1 VREGDSLSTVMKG
14 RRGVIHFMAAGV
26 GSLAAAMLP
35 LGSFEPGTD
44 STIAKA
50 VTQRADDGFAPS
62 KTGFAFRNVFTGSP
76 LPASLRGA
84 SSSAVK
90 SVAQGLGAGLGL
102 PHEYGLCGGMSL
114 AAADFYLANKPVPDL
129 SKPPQQGTPL
139 YEYLY
144 KRQADSMG
152 PLGVMALKFW
162 SWMKLPDHSDT
173 GECTQKLTAQE
184 LPGIITRLKARQLV
198 PVGLVLTREGNGRL
212 WENHQILAFG
222 VQENAGGV
230 IDLQI
235 YDPNFP
241 HDDKVVIRITP
252 IDGDASSND
261 GAHKADEKPAPA
273 AANSQPKSAPSEY
286 QCQRISGKGLTK
298 KVRGLFA
305 MPYEPKTPP
314 DGLGK

>member
-1 VREGDSLSTVMKG
+1 
-14 RRGVIHFMAAGV
+14 MAAGV

-35 LGSFEPGTD
+35 LGPLEPGTD
-44 STIAKA
+44 STLAKA
-50 VTQRADDGFAPS
+50 VTQRADDAFAPS
-62 KTGFAFRNVFTGSP
+62 KSGFGFRNTFTGSP

-84 SSSAVK
+84 GAVK
-90 SVAQGLGAGLGL
+90 GVAQGIGAGLGL

-114 AAADFYLANKPVPDL
+114 AAADFYLAKKPIPDFT
-129 SKPPQQGTPL
+129 KPPQQGTPL

-162 SWMKLPDHSDT
+162 SWMKLPDRSDT

-184 LPGIITRLKARQLV
+184 LPGIIARLKTRQLV
-198 PVGLVLTREGNGRL
+198 PIGLVLTREGEGRL
-212 WENHQILAFG
+212 WENHQILGYG
-222 VQENAGGV
+222 VKEGQNGV
-230 IDLQI
+230 VDLLV

-241 HDDKVVIRITP
+241 RDDKVVIRLTP
-252 IDGDASSND
+252 ESEEASKSTDHAVSANP
-261 GAHKADEKPAPA
+261 ADDNAQAKPPAPKA
-273 AANSQPKSAPSEY
+273 TGSQEY

-314 DGLGK
+314 EGLGR